1 MLFIFCVSSLL
12 LIYCLVIKIGHHTVS
27 FNRYLAMISG
37 SLWLCALLD
46 LYKIIQLPMILKL
59 GIILGVGYGIFFVTM
74 LALFSKQRD
83 QKHHDID
90 VIFVFGAG
98 LIGNRITLSLKK
110 RLQKAIELAY
120 IYPDAPIIVSGGQ
133 GRHEATSE
141 AKAMHDFLVNQG
153 IDTKRIL
160 LEDKSTST
168 QENLVYALKLY
179 PLKGKK
185 IALISNQFHVYRTE
199 KMARKLK
206 LDGIGVPAYM
216 NNIGTL
222 AFYIRE
228 YFACIKAFLKREI

>member
-110 RLQKAIELAY
+110 RLQK
-120 IYPDAPIIVSGGQ
+120 VSISLYTKKVNKQ
-133 GRHEATSE
+133 LKTYDFLINLFTTLHCQNEATVKESS
-141 AKAMHDFLVNQG
+141 Q
-153 IDTKRIL
+153 
-160 LEDKSTST
+160 
-168 QENLVYALKLY
+168 
-179 PLKGKK
+179 
-185 IALISNQFHVYRTE
+185 
-199 KMARKLK
+199 
-206 LDGIGVPAYM
+206 
-216 NNIGTL
+216 
-222 AFYIRE
+222 
-228 YFACIKAFLKREI
+228 